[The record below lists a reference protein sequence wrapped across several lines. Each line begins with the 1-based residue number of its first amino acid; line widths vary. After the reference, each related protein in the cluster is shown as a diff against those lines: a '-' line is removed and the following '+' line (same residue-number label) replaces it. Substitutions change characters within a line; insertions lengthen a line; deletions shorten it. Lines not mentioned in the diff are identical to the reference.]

1 MIAKIAQLAEHV
13 IGNDEVP
20 GSIPGL
26 GFCPRPAPYEIV
38 KQFLYGAQKSASPF
52 SSVAEQWFRP
62 PAIAICQRSSVVEQS
77 LRKGKVAGSNP
88 SAGSGKWRAGKP
100 QTSVRF

>member
-52 SSVAEQWFRP
+52 SSVAEQWFR
-62 PAIAICQRSSVVEQS
+62 
-77 LRKGKVAGSNP
+77 
-88 SAGSGKWRAGKP
+88 KP
-100 QTSVRF
+100 QTSVRFWHGALAMAGGAMLSQSKGREF